1 MRNLIVVLIIGL
13 FFFLFG
19 LLNYYIGIRGWQ
31 ALGSRIPS
39 LRSWVYWLVFWVLAF
54 SYLGARFGQAWLP
67 SWLSQK
73 LTLVG
78 AFWLAA
84 MFYLILV
91 LVLVDMVRLLDRW
104 LKFIPEGIKTNPAA
118 APGVGVLIL
127 LLVVGVVAY
136 GYWNARHPRVTRY
149 DLTIPKQSGTLT
161 DLHVVMVSDMH
172 LGTIIHNGQ
181 LTKMTEAIQKL
192 HPDIILFSGDI
203 IDEDVEVV
211 AEKQMAESFRRL
223 KPKFGVYAVLG
234 NHEYIG
240 GHAEEIIRY
249 LNSAGV
255 QVMRDRYIRVDQA
268 FYVVGR
274 DDRSGQRFTGKPR
287 QKLTDLMQ
295 GIDQTLPV
303 ILLDH
308 QPTNLAEAE
317 QNGVDLQ
324 LSGHTHRGQLFP
336 NHWITGHIY
345 EIDWGYLRKGGLQV
359 IVSSGYGT
367 WGPPIRIGN
376 SPEIVDIHIKFA
388 AEADQAVYNKDS
400 L

>member
-1 MRNLIVVLIIGL
+1 MGVRMP
-13 FFFLFG
+13 F
-19 LLNYYIGIRGWQ
+19 
-31 ALGSRIPS
+31 

-54 SYLGARFGQAWLP
+54 SYLGARFGQAFLP

-73 LTLVG
+73 LTLAG

-84 MFYLILV
+84 MFYFILA
-91 LVLVDMVRLLDRW
+91 LALVDLVRALDRW
-104 LKFIPEGIKTNPAA
+104 LKFIPAGFKTNQAA
-118 APGVGVLIL
+118 APGVGLLVL
-127 LLVVGVVAY
+127 LLVIAVIAY

-149 DLTIPKQSGTLT
+149 DLTIPKQAGTIST
-161 DLHVVMVSDMH
+161 LHAVMVSDVH

-181 LTKMTEAIQKL
+181 LTEMVEMIQKL
-192 HPDIILFSGDI
+192 HPDLVLFAGDI
-203 IDEDVEVV
+203 IDENVAVV
-211 AEKQMAESFRRL
+211 AEKQMAENFRRL
-223 KPKFGVYAVLG
+223 KSKYGVYAVLG

-249 LNSAGV
+249 LESAGV
-255 QVMRDRYIRVDQA
+255 QVMRDRYVKVGNA

-274 DDRSGQRFTGKPR
+274 DDWSGQRFTGKSR
-287 QKLTDLMQ
+287 LNLDDLMQ
-295 GIDQTLPV
+295 GIDQALPV

-308 QPTNLAEAE
+308 QPVNLTEPA

-336 NHWITGHIY
+336 NHWITRRIY
-345 EIDWGYLRKGGLQV
+345 EIDWGYLRKGNLQV

-367 WGPPIRIGN
+367 WGPPIRTGN

-388 AEADQAVYNKDS
+388 DEKFDRA
-400 L
+400 